1 MVTRLHTKK
10 VESNK
15 CDDAVKPFKNYEEY
29 LDSKV
34 TPIELCFLRS
44 KESARKLVEHGHK
57 GTVLSRQ
64 EFQQRKAAASASAT
78 GSRRNRTRTI
88 ASSGYDIC
96 DDFLKALAEREEANR
111 AGKMTSL
118 IFIRDANALGQEVS
132 GYIDYAHKLQTHDFA
147 PYFSGRKKLLP
158 GPLDLCY
165 YNWSTQVS
173 ASTCS
178 VNYEILYQ
186 HTGGL
191 LFKRKM
197 DGDILNVDPQCH
209 PGQNA
214 KRNVVQSAVYAHVVI
229 LDHHITSS

>member
-1 MVTRLHTKK
+1 MVTRLHTRKM
-10 VESNK
+10 ESNK
-15 CDDAVKPFKNYEEY
+15 CDNAVKPFKNYEEY

-44 KESARKLVEHGHK
+44 KESARKPVG
-57 GTVLSRQ
+57 
-64 EFQQRKAAASASAT
+64 
-78 GSRRNRTRTI
+78 TRTQ
-88 ASSGYDIC
+88 GHC
-96 DDFLKALAEREEANR
+96 AES
-111 AGKMTSL
+111 AGIPTAENSIGLGHRLPPEPDSSL
-118 IFIRDANALGQEVS
+118 IFIRDVNALGQEVS
-132 GYIDYAHKLQTHDFA
+132 GYMDYAHKLQTHDFA

-173 ASTCS
+173 ASTSS

-186 HTGGL
+186 HNGGL

-214 KRNVVQSAVYAHVVI
+214 MKNVVESAIYTHVVI